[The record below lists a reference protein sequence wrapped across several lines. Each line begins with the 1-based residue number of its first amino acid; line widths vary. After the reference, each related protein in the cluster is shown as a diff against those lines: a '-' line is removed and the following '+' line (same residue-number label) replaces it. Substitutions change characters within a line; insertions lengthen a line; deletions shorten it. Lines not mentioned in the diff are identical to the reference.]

1 MGNEFEKITTYA
13 EDSLDNQVEF
23 FKDKVNFTK
32 LIEVIAGVIQ
42 KREDGQS
49 DLYDLIFLD
58 SAFGI
63 HLDNQG
69 EYLNVARNS
78 DNDDVYR
85 SRIKTAIH
93 ELNNGGQIEPLIAA
107 FKSLVSANRI
117 IIDEYFPET
126 VILTALMDDTT
137 ITNPATIN
145 AAMQRVRAAG
155 IEMDIGVA
163 LDGGSFKFAS
173 VTGQTGTGRGFS
185 STALGGDGGKFAKII
200 E

>member
-1 MGNEFEKITTYA
+1 MGNDFVKITDYEATA
-13 EDSLDNQVEF
+13 LESQVEF
-23 FKDKVNFTK
+23 FKDKANLNK
-32 LIEVIAGVIQ
+32 LLEIAARVIQ
-42 KREDGQS
+42 DREDGLAGIH
-49 DLYDLIFLD
+49 DLNFLD
-58 SAFGI
+58 LAFGI
-63 HLDNQG
+63 HLDRHG
-69 EYLNVARNS
+69 EYLNVLRGL

-85 SRIKTAIH
+85 NRIKTAIH

-107 FKSLVSANRI
+107 FKTLVAANRI

-126 VILTALMDDTT
+126 VILTALVDDTT
-137 ITNPATIN
+137 IANPETIN

-163 LDGGSFKFAS
+163 KDGASFKFAS
-173 VTGQTGTGRGFS
+173 VTNQTGTGRGFS